1 MELIVGI
8 LIVIVG
14 VPLLGVVAT
23 KFMNRHGPMAH
34 TGRFLWI
41 LGSPV
46 LLVLGGWLIYRGL

>member
-8 LIVIVG
+8 LIVTLG
-14 VPLLGVVAT
+14 VPLLGAAAT
-23 KFMNRHGPMAH
+23 KVMNGPMEH

-46 LLVLGGWLIYRGL
+46 LLILGGWLIYRGLY

>member
-8 LIVIVG
+8 LIVILG

-23 KFMNRHGPMAH
+23 KVMNGPVEH

-46 LLVLGGWLIYRGL
+46 LLILGGWLIYRGLY